1 MSIIAIAN
9 NYLYADRKV
18 LMSSANT
25 PAYFTYNKKLI
36 VNKEKTWAFMKCG
49 YLPQMSVVEDIMRNC
64 LLIISLQDD
73 ESKEMIVKA
82 AKKELHRLCKPLII
96 DMTSVFIFAIKG
108 RAFIVSKLITT
119 NCEIQQLPITSDLWV
134 EGSGMHQFLTDYLLG
149 YPIDE
154 IFSRVSNTVD
164 SVSKEFDYVDFVN
177 DLNPIVTSLSSI

>member
-18 LMSSANT
+18 MMSSANT
-25 PAYFTYNKKLI
+25 PNYFTYNKKLI
-36 VNKEKTWAFMKCG
+36 VNENKTWAFMKCG
-49 YLPQMSVVEDIMRNC
+49 YLPQVSVVEEIMRNC

-73 ESKEMIVKA
+73 ESKDMVVRA
-82 AKKELHRLCKPLII
+82 AKKEIQKLCKPITFGI
-96 DMTSVFIFAIKG
+96 ASVFIFAIKG
-108 RAFIVSKLITT
+108 RVFIVNKFITP

-134 EGSGMHQFLTDYLLG
+134 EGTGMHEFLADYLLG

-154 IFSRVSNTVD
+154 IFERVSVTID
-164 SVSKEFDYVDFVN
+164 TVSKEFDYVDFVN

>member
-73 ESKEMIVKA
+73 ESKEMVVKA
-82 AKKELHRLCKPLII
+82 AKKEIHKLCKPLTFG
-96 DMTSVFIFAIKG
+96 MSSVFIFAIKG

-134 EGSGMHQFLTDYLLG
+134 EGSGMHEFLADYLLG
-149 YPIDE
+149 YPMDE
-154 IFSRVSNTVD
+154 IFERVSITRD
-164 SVSKEFDYVDFVN
+164 TVSKEFDYVDFVN

>member
-25 PAYFTYNKKLI
+25 PIYFTYNKKLI
-36 VNKEKTWAFMKCG
+36 VNENKTWVFMKCG
-49 YLPQMSVVEDIMRNC
+49 YLPQMPVVEEIMRNC

-73 ESKEMIVKA
+73 ESKDMVVRA
-82 AKKELHRLCKPLII
+82 AKKEIQKLCKPITF
-96 DMTSVFIFAIKG
+96 DMNSVFIFAIKG
-108 RAFIVSKLITT
+108 RVFIVNKFITP

-134 EGSGMHQFLTDYLLG
+134 EGSGMHEFLADYLLG

-154 IFSRVSNTVD
+154 IFERVSNTINT
-164 SVSKEFDYVDFVN
+164 VSKEFDYVDFVN
-177 DLNPIVTSLSSI
+177 DLNPITTPLSSI

>member
-18 LMSSANT
+18 LMSSAIT
-25 PAYFTYNKKLI
+25 PAYYTYNKKLI

-73 ESKEMIVKA
+73 ESKGMIVKA
-82 AKKELHRLCKPLII
+82 AKKELHKLCKPLII

-134 EGSGMHQFLTDYLLG
+134 EGSGMHEFLADYLLG
-149 YPIDE
+149 YPMDE
-154 IFSRVSNTVD
+154 IFERVSITID
-164 SVSKEFDYVDFVN
+164 TVSKEFDYVDFVN

>member
-25 PAYFTYNKKLI
+25 PIYFTYNKKLI
-36 VNKEKTWAFMKCG
+36 VNENKTWAFMKCG
-49 YLPQMSVVEDIMRNC
+49 YLPQVSVVEEIMRNC

-73 ESKEMIVKA
+73 ESKDMVVRA
-82 AKKELHRLCKPLII
+82 AKKEIQKLCKPITFDI
-96 DMTSVFIFAIKG
+96 ASDFIFAIKG
-108 RAFIVSKLITT
+108 RVFIVSKFITP

-134 EGSGMHQFLTDYLLG
+134 EGSGMHEFLADYLLG

-154 IFSRVSNTVD
+154 IFERVSVTIVT
-164 SVSKEFDYVDFVN
+164 VSKEFDYVDFVN
-177 DLNPIVTSLSSI
+177 DLNPITTPLSSI